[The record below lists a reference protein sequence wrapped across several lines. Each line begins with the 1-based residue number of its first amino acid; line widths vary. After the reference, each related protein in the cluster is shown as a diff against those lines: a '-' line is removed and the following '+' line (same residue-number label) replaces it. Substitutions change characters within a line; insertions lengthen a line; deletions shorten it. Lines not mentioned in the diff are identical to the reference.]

1 MSYAVHVHVHCV
13 HHHRYDLNAQMD
25 EGQIGAIFQSV
36 QLADDTLVVKLQRA
50 YGQGNEILME
60 RLSRYLRVRIPQLGE
75 IRDDSGDDCY
85 IY

>member
-1 MSYAVHVHVHCV
+1 
-13 HHHRYDLNAQMD
+13 MD

-36 QLADDTLVVKLQRA
+36 QLADATLVVKLKRS